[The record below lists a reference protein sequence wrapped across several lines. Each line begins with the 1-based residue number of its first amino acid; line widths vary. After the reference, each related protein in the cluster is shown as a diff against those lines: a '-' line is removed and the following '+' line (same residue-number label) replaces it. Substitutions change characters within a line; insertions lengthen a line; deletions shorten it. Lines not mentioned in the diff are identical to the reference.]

1 MKKEKIINFK
11 QFKEV
16 LLNTPYGYEFEDV
29 HIEGISDTT
38 TKITDV
44 ALTKSSELEISYTKT
59 TIFEDGEKRSCISG
73 MIIPRNEV
81 LEILANYDISVML
94 M

>member
-16 LLNTPYGYEFEDV
+16 LLNTSYGYEFEDV
-29 HIEGISDTT
+29 HSEGVSDTI

-44 ALTKSSELEISYTKT
+44 ILTKDSELEISYTKIVT
-59 TIFEDGEKRSCISG
+59 FKDGEKRHYISG
-73 MIIPRNEV
+73 MIIPRNAV

-94 M
+94 S